1 MDQKIIALQTK
12 LHEEIPL
19 TLAMG
24 LVVKSLTTDSVCLTA
39 PLKNNINHKSTA
51 FGGSLYSIAVL
62 AGWSLI
68 YSQLQNRNLK
78 GHIVIQE
85 SNIQYIKPVT
95 TDIEAVCKIESPEL
109 LERFIKTY
117 LKKDMAR
124 IMLNTIIQQGDT
136 DSVRFKGRYVV
147 HR

>member
-1 MDQKIIALQTK
+1 MDHKITALQTK

-19 TLAMG
+19 TRAMG
-24 LVVKSLTTDSVCLTA
+24 LVVKSLTSDSVCLTA
-39 PLKNNINHKSTA
+39 PLSNNINHKSTA

-68 YSQLQNRNLK
+68 YNQLQNRNLQ

-85 SNIQYIKPVT
+85 SDIKYIKPVT
-95 TDIEAVCKIESPEL
+95 TDIEAVCNIESPEL
-109 LERFIKTY
+109 LERFIQTY

-124 IMLNTIIQQGDT
+124 IMLNTIIRQDGVEC
-136 DSVRFKGRYVV
+136 VRFRGKYVM

>member
-1 MDQKIIALQTK
+1 MDHKITALQAK

-19 TLAMG
+19 TRAMG
-24 LVVKSLTTDSVCLTA
+24 LVVKSLTSDSVCLTA
-39 PLKNNINHKSTA
+39 PLSNNINHKSTA

-68 YSQLQNRNLK
+68 YSQLQNRNLQ

-85 SNIQYIKPVT
+85 SDIKYIKPVT
-95 TDIEAVCKIESPEL
+95 TDIEAVCNIESPEL
-109 LERFIKTY
+109 LERFIQTY

-124 IMLNTIIQQGDT
+124 IMLNTIIRQDGVEC
-136 DSVRFKGRYVV
+136 VRFRGKYVM

>member
-1 MDQKIIALQTK
+1 MDHRISALQSK
-12 LHEEIPL
+12 LNEEIPL
-19 TLAMG
+19 TRAMG
-24 LVVKSLTTDSVCLTA
+24 LVVKDLTANSVCLTA

-68 YSQLQNRNLK
+68 YSQLQDRKLQ

-85 SNIQYIKPVT
+85 SDIKYVKPVT
-95 TDIEAVCKIESPEL
+95 KDIEAVCNIESPKL
-109 LERFIKTY
+109 LERFIQTY

-124 IMLNTIIQQGDT
+124 IMLNTTIRQNGVEC
-136 DSVRFKGRYVV
+136 VRFQGKYVV

>member
-1 MDQKIIALQTK
+1 MNQKIKALQSK
-12 LHEEIPL
+12 LNEEIPL
-19 TLAMG
+19 TRAMG
-24 LVVKSLTTDSVCLTA
+24 LVVKSLTNDSVCLTA
-39 PLKNNINHKSTA
+39 PLANNINHKSTA

-68 YSQLQNRNLK
+68 YSQLQDRKLE

-85 SNIQYIKPVT
+85 SDIKYIKPVI
-95 TDIEAVCKIESPEL
+95 TDIEAVCRIESPALMEK
-109 LERFIKTY
+109 FILTY

-124 IMLNTIIQQGDT
+124 IMLNTSIRQGNT
-136 DSVRFKGRYVV
+136 ESVRFQGKYVV